1 VRAVVV
7 SAYPRRASHLARGL
21 CSLGYEPLAVLT
33 PRRREPERATAA
45 ASVPCHHA
53 SPAFPP
59 RLDVLELRDKQP
71 IPTLLHAY
79 QPDVVVCWGAP
90 WLVQPE
96 ALSVP
101 PFGWLNLHPS
111 ALPKHRGPTPL
122 PWALRAGDPVIGVTW
137 HRMDSGFD
145 TGPIFAQGLVP
156 VSELDPT
163 HPWEK
168 LTPLAM
174 CLLPAALAR
183 VEAGEA
189 GDPQREADA
198 TYEGRFEFDEFA
210 RIDPARSTRDIMHQI
225 TAWRLAKTKGPF
237 RGPVLEL
244 DGEDHR
250 VVSVSLDEPR
260 PPHRCPAITA
270 ADGVLW
276 ITKSVP
282 LGCRLRA
289 KGATGVAGEE

>member
-1 VRAVVV
+1 
-7 SAYPRRASHLARGL
+7 L
-21 CSLGYEPLAVLT
+21 LGCEPLAVLT
-33 PRRREPERATAA
+33 PRRRRD
-45 ASVPCHHA
+45 
-53 SPAFPP
+53 PP
-59 RLDVLELRDKQP
+59 RSGPSWAIPRGLDVLELHDKQS
-71 IPTLLHAY
+71 ILALLHVY
-79 QPDVVVCWGAP
+79 QPDVVVCWGSP

-101 PFGWLNLHPS
+101 PLGWLNLHPS

-137 HRMDSGFD
+137 HRMDSRFD

-156 VSELDPT
+156 VSELDPS
-163 HPWEK
+163 HPWDK

-174 CLLPAALAR
+174 ALLPAALAR
-183 VEAGEA
+183 LEAGEA

-198 TYEGRFEFDEFA
+198 THEGRFEFDEFA
-210 RIDPARSTRDIMHQI
+210 RIEPAQSTRDIMHQI
-225 TAWRLAKTKGPF
+225 TAWRLAKTKGAF

-250 VVSVSLDEPR
+250 IVSVSLDEPQ
-260 PPHRCPAITA
+260 PPHRCRAIAA

-289 KGATGVAGEE
+289 KGAAEVSGEEAAPAGLPRSAYEITLSAS

>member
-1 VRAVVV
+1 MRAVVV
-7 SAYPRRASHLARGL
+7 STHPRRASHLAQSL
-21 CSLGYEPLAVLT
+21 DSLGYEPLAVLT
-33 PRRREPERATAA
+33 PRGPQPPRYGPLQP
-45 ASVPCHHA
+45 SGHA
-53 SPAFPP
+53 SRDFPP
-59 RLDVLELRDKQP
+59 RLDVLELRGKQP
-71 IPTLLHAY
+71 IPALLRAY
-79 QPDVVVCWGAP
+79 QPDVVVCWGLP

-156 VSELDPT
+156 VSELDPAR
-163 HPWEK
+163 PWEK

-174 CLLPAALAR
+174 GLLPIVLAR

-189 GDPQREADA
+189 GDHQREADA

-225 TAWRLAKTKGPF
+225 TAWRLAETKGPF

-250 VVSVSLDEPR
+250 VVSVSLAEPR

-289 KGATGVAGEE
+289 KARD